1 MLGGGADPPQ
11 VAPEV
16 TTGDVASL
24 LIVTGADTVQL
35 PAVSV
40 ATACTLYA
48 AGASEP
54 VTQVTVPVH
63 EAPLHGSVANT
74 APLPH
79 SLMLA
84 TATLSL
90 LAAVM
95 LMLFP
100 VHVPFGGEV
109 MLTVGGVVSPVPVP
123 FDTVTLIDDVA
134 VFPVASVAVKVSVWV
149 PLGVVVVFHVVEAVV
164 SFTNWL

>member
-1 MLGGGADPPQ
+1 MLTPLLAPLTVVPLAGLVIDAVMLGGGADPPQ

-109 MLTVGGVVSPVPVP
+109 MLTVGGVVSQPAVGQTTP
-123 FDTVTLIDDVA
+123 TVDDAIVITTA
-134 VFPVASVAVKVSVWV
+134 PSVALPKR
-149 PLGVVVVFHVVEAVV
+149 
-164 SFTNWL
+164 